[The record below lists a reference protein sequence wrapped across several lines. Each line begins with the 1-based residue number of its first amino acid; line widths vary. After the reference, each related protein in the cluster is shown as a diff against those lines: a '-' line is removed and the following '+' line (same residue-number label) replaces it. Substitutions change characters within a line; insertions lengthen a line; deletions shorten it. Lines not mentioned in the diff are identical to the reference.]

1 MSARRAGIPAGAPV
15 PSGAGAPRTA
25 AELDAL
31 YQELILDHYR
41 RPRNRGELPGA
52 DAAAALRNPLCG
64 DELGVALALDG
75 DVVRE
80 ARFAGRGCSLSQ
92 ASASMMTEIVR
103 GRTRREVRD
112 LDRRFRALVRGEA
125 GAGSDHGLG
134 PLRAFAGVARLPS
147 RHRCALLPW
156 EALERALAGRGI
168 ATHR

>member
-1 MSARRAGIPAGAPV
+1 V
-15 PSGAGAPRTA
+15 TTPRSA
-25 AELDAL
+25 AEVEAL

-41 RPRNRGELPGA
+41 RPRNRGELPHA

-64 DELGVALALDG
+64 DELAVALALDG

-92 ASASMMTEIVR
+92 ASASMMTELVQ
-103 GRTRREVRD
+103 GRTRREVRE
-112 LDRRFRALVRGEA
+112 LDRRFRALVRGEGGGEHGGD
-125 GAGSDHGLG
+125 GALG

-156 EALERALAGRGI
+156 DALERALASRSD
-168 ATHR
+168 AARAEAPRAASTA

>member
-1 MSARRAGIPAGAPV
+1 MTIAS
-15 PSGAGAPRTA
+15 SA

-64 DELGVALALDG
+64 DEMAVALALDG
-75 DVVRE
+75 EIVRE

-92 ASASMMTEIVR
+92 ASASMMTELVR

-112 LDRRFRALVRGEA
+112 LDRRFRALLRGE
-125 GAGSDHGLG
+125 GAGVTGELG
-134 PLRAFAGVARLPS
+134 PLRAFAGVARLPA

-156 EALERALAGRGI
+156 EALERALATRPDGAAR
-168 ATHR
+168 

>member
-1 MSARRAGIPAGAPV
+1 MSARGADAAGRAAGDAPEI
-15 PSGAGAPRTA
+15 GAGQEPRSA

-52 DAAAALRNPLCG
+52 TAAAALRNPLCG
-64 DELGVALALDG
+64 DELGVALQLDG

-80 ARFAGRGCSLSQ
+80 ARFAGHGCSLSQ
-92 ASASMMTEIVR
+92 ASASMMTEMVR

-125 GAGSDHGLG
+125 APGVAAGLG

-156 EALERALAGRGI
+156 EALERALAGRS
-168 ATHR
+168 

>member
-1 MSARRAGIPAGAPV
+1 MSARGARLPDGV
-15 PSGAGAPRTA
+15 PGPGAAEARRSA

-41 RPRNRGELPGA
+41 RPRNRGELAGA

-80 ARFAGRGCSLSQ
+80 ARFAGHGCSLSQ
-92 ASASMMTEIVR
+92 ASASMMTELVR

-112 LDRRFRALVRGEA
+112 LDRRFRALVRGDAAAREDA
-125 GAGSDHGLG
+125 GLG

-156 EALERALAGRGI
+156 EALERALAGRGD
-168 ATHR
+168 AAHR

>member
-1 MSARRAGIPAGAPV
+1 VTIAS
-15 PSGAGAPRTA
+15 SA
-25 AELDAL
+25 AEVEAL

-41 RPRNRGELPGA
+41 RPRNRGELPHP

-64 DELGVALALDG
+64 DELAIALALDG

-92 ASASMMTEIVR
+92 ASASMMTELVR

-112 LDRRFRALVRGEA
+112 LDRRFRALVRGDRGSEDVEQ
-125 GAGSDHGLG
+125 GALG

-156 EALERALAGRGI
+156 DALERALASRPDGTRAAARSGGR
-168 ATHR
+168 AR